1 MSETPPAGGGRTK
14 KSESLGKR
22 AKKGAVWSF
31 VREGGSELLLFPSSM
46 VLARLLSPEEFG
58 IAAAAG
64 FFTLLAGQLAGL
76 GLNAALIRIKD
87 LRPEHSSTVFAV
99 NVTVGLIMCAA
110 LYVGSSAV
118 AAFYGVPETGQV
130 LRVSAFG
137 FIISSMGTVPAAI
150 LTRDLRFKE
159 NAMTDWYNLAV
170 FSGTSLVLAWLGF
183 SYMSMVYGRIAGL
196 VALTTS
202 RMLYSPWRPSLRF
215 SWPALREILSFGTGV
230 YAKRLLDYGARN
242 LDNLV
247 VGKFYGMVTLGIY
260 DKAFSTVNRF
270 LTRLNAGGPG
280 VTFRIFAII
289 QEQPERFV
297 GAYRKVVLSTSL
309 LALPIFTVLM
319 VVAPQFM
326 VFLFGARWRP
336 AALPFQILCLSGY
349 LKLLNTYASSATQAA
364 GYIWSEVWR
373 QVLYVTLI
381 VGSLV
386 LLRGYGAPGAAVG
399 VLAATALMTIL
410 MHWLLL
416 RVTSLTPWGL
426 ASAIGP
432 GAACALTAGG
442 GVWLLQVALARWAP
456 VPDVVLLLGQA
467 VLATVLFVGFLLFAP
482 LRELRALVV
491 DVYTD
496 LAPGFVKRRAWVGR
510 MIGVGPA
517 GAVVPGGTG
526 R

>member
-1 MSETPPAGGGRTK
+1 
-14 KSESLGKR
+14 
-22 AKKGAVWSF
+22 
-31 VREGGSELLLFPSSM
+31 
-46 VLARLLSPEEFG
+46 
-58 IAAAAG
+58 
-64 FFTLLAGQLAGL
+64 
-76 GLNAALIRIKD
+76 
-87 LRPEHSSTVFAV
+87 
-99 NVTVGLIMCAA
+99 
-110 LYVGSSAV
+110 
-118 AAFYGVPETGQV
+118 
-130 LRVSAFG
+130 
-137 FIISSMGTVPAAI
+137 
-150 LTRDLRFKE
+150 
-159 NAMTDWYNLAV
+159 
-170 FSGTSLVLAWLGF
+170 
-183 SYMSMVYGRIAGL
+183 
-196 VALTTS
+196 
-202 RMLYSPWRPSLRF
+202 
-215 SWPALREILSFGTGV
+215 
-230 YAKRLLDYGARN
+230 
-242 LDNLV
+242 
-247 VGKFYGMVTLGIY
+247 MVTLGIY

-381 VGSLV
+381 VASLV
-386 LLRGYGAPGAAVG
+386 LLRGYGAPGAAAG

-467 VLATVLFVGFLLFAP
+467 VLATVLFVGFVLFAP

-517 GAVVPGGTG
+517 GAVVAGGTG